1 MPDDSVLVVDDS
13 PTILKLVQLVLTKGG
28 YRVTTASS
36 GEAGLV
42 LAHEDPP
49 ALILLDYL
57 MPDMNG
63 DDVCRAMSADT
74 LLCNTPVIVMSARD
88 DHVGEHF
95 ARMPN
100 VVDHITKPFS
110 PDALLAVIGHVL
122 ERHAPASAEATVPPP
137 EADDLYDD
145 TDNEEVME
153 IEVEFRGQ
161 AHASGQGL
169 GQGNAGQKLSPPG
182 LGLHAF
188 PRDDS
193 ALDSGATTEPALS
206 GDLGLI
212 SIADVLTLLQ
222 DQAQTGTLTLAQAEA
237 RIDLFLRNG
246 RIDLASARG
255 VPEEFLLGRFLVESR
270 QLTPGT
276 LAAMIDERRAAP
288 SPPGLLG
295 AQVVARG
302 LVTADG
308 LRQAI
313 SLQTAALVYEGLR
326 WGAGRFRFRVA
337 AELPPVARDAALAL
351 PVDALIME
359 GLRRVDEWGLIE
371 REIGDFDMV
380 FVRNEE
386 KLGSFGRGKLLR
398 DEVAVLEFV
407 NGKNSV
413 KDIIVLSKMGS
424 FDVTK
429 MLYRLLRNKL
439 IRRRVR
445 PVAV

>member
-28 YRVTTASS
+28 YRVATASS

-42 LAHEDPP
+42 QAHEHPP
-49 ALILLDYL
+49 TLILLDYL

-63 DDVCRAMSADT
+63 DDVCRVMSADT
-74 LLCNTPVIVMSARD
+74 LLCNVPVVVMSARED
-88 DHVGEHF
+88 EVGERF
-95 ARMPN
+95 ARIPN

-110 PDALLAVIGHVL
+110 PDALLAVIGHITLKQHERDEEDAVL
-122 ERHAPASAEATVPPP
+122 LSLHDLPAGEPAE
-137 EADDLYDD
+137 E
-145 TDNEEVME
+145 
-153 IEVEFRGQ
+153 
-161 AHASGQGL
+161 SGI
-169 GQGNAGQKLSPPG
+169 
-182 LGLHAF
+182 
-188 PRDDS
+188 
-193 ALDSGATTEPALS
+193 TTEPALS
-206 GDLGLI
+206 GDLAII

-237 RIDLFLRNG
+237 RLDVFLRAG
-246 RIDLASARG
+246 HIDFASARG
-255 VPEEFLLGRFLVESR
+255 VPEEFLLGRFLVEAGQVSR
-270 QLTPGT
+270 GALS
-276 LAAMIDERRAAP
+276 AVIDERKAT
-288 SPPGLLG
+288 PPPLGLLG
-295 AQVVARG
+295 ADLVTRG
-302 LVTADG
+302 LCTPAG
-308 LRQAI
+308 LHKAM

-337 AELPPVARDAALAL
+337 QELPPVAREAALGLA
-351 PVDALIME
+351 VDALIME
-359 GLRRVDEWGLIE
+359 GLRRVDEWRLIE
-371 REIGDFDMV
+371 REIGDFAMV
-380 FVRNEE
+380 FVRNED
-386 KLGSFGRGKLLR
+386 KLNGFGRGKLLR

>member
-28 YRVTTASS
+28 YRVATASS

-42 LAHEDPP
+42 QAHEQPP
-49 ALILLDYL
+49 TLILLDYL

-74 LLCNTPVIVMSARD
+74 LLCNVPVVVMSARED
-88 DHVGEHF
+88 EVGERF

-110 PDALLAVIGHVL
+110 PDALLAVIGHTVL
-122 ERHAPASAEATVPPP
+122 KQRAR
-137 EADDLYDD
+137 
-145 TDNEEVME
+145 NEEV
-153 IEVEFRGQ
+153 
-161 AHASGQGL
+161 AAAAL
-169 GQGNAGQKLSPPG
+169 T
-182 LGLHAF
+182 LHAL
-188 PRDDS
+188 PEGET
-193 ALDSGATTEPALS
+193 AEDSGATTEPALS
-206 GDLGLI
+206 GDLAVI

-237 RIDLFLRNG
+237 RVDVFLRSG
-246 RIDLASARG
+246 RIEFASARA
-255 VPEEFLLGRFLVESR
+255 VPEEFLLGRFLVEAGQLSR
-270 QLTPGT
+270 GT
-276 LAAMIDERRAAP
+276 LSAIIDERKATSGPLA
-288 SPPGLLG
+288 LLG
-295 AQVVARG
+295 ADLVARG
-302 LVTADG
+302 LCTPAG
-308 LRQAI
+308 LRTAMG
-313 SLQTAALVYEGLR
+313 LQTAALVYEGLR
-326 WGAGRFRFRVA
+326 WGAGRFRFRA
-337 AELPPVARDAALAL
+337 AGELPLLAQEAALGLA
-351 PVDALIME
+351 VDALIME
-359 GLRRVDEWGLIE
+359 GLRRVDEWRLIE
-371 REIGDFDMV
+371 REIGDFEMV

-386 KLGSFGRGKLLR
+386 KLSSFGRGKLLR

>member
-28 YRVTTASS
+28 YRVATASS

-42 LAHEDPP
+42 LAHEQPP
-49 ALILLDYL
+49 SLILLDYL

-74 LLCNTPVIVMSARD
+74 VLCNLPVVVMSARED
-88 DHVGEHF
+88 QVGEHF

-100 VVDHITKPFS
+100 VVDHISKPFS
-110 PDALLAVIGHVL
+110 PDALLAVIAHTL
-122 ERHAPASAEATVPPP
+122 DRHRSREEP
-137 EADDLYDD
+137 EFDD
-145 TDNEEVME
+145 TDQEGERAE
-153 IEVEFRGQ
+153 RPDGERL
-161 AHASGQGL
+161 A
-169 GQGNAGQKLSPPG
+169 PG
-182 LGLHAF
+182 LGLHQL
-188 PRDDS
+188 PRDES
-193 ALDSGATTEPALS
+193 AQESGATVEPALS

-212 SIADVLTLLQ
+212 SIADILTLLQ
-222 DQAQTGTLTLAQAEA
+222 DQAQTGTLTLVQAES
-237 RIDLFLRNG
+237 RLDVFMRSG
-246 RIDLASARG
+246 RIDFASARG
-255 VPEEFLLGRFLVESR
+255 VPEEFLLGRFLVESS
-270 QLTPGT
+270 QLTAGA
-276 LAAMIDERRAAP
+276 LSAIIDERRAAT
-288 SPPGLLG
+288 PPVPLLG
-295 AQVVARG
+295 ADLVARG
-302 LVTADG
+302 LVSPAG
-308 LRQAI
+308 LHQAMA
-313 SLQTAALVYEGLR
+313 LQTAALVYEGLR

-337 AELPPVARDAALAL
+337 TELPEVARQASLTM

-371 REIGDFDMV
+371 REIGDFEMV

-386 KLGSFGRGKLLR
+386 KLSAFGRGKLLR
-398 DEVAVLEFV
+398 EEVAVLELV

>member
-1 MPDDSVLVVDDS
+1 MPGESVLVVDDS
-13 PTILKLVQLVLTKGG
+13 PTILKLVQLVLTKAG
-28 YRVTTASS
+28 YQVTTASD

-42 LAHEDPP
+42 AAHEERPS
-49 ALILLDYL
+49 LILLDYQ
-57 MPDMNG
+57 MPEMNG
-63 DDVCRAMSADT
+63 DDVCRAMSGDT
-74 LLCNTPVIVMSARD
+74 VLCNVPVVVMSARED
-88 DHVGEHF
+88 QVGEHF

-100 VVDHITKPFS
+100 VVDHISKPFS
-110 PDALLAVIGHVL
+110 PDALLAVIAHTL
-122 ERHAPASAEATVPPP
+122 ERHGGKRGQP
-137 EADDLYDD
+137 EDDDDHDDDFDD
-145 TDNEEVME
+145 TDNDPD
-153 IEVEFRGQ
+153 GAGAQAQAQ
-161 AHASGQGL
+161 AHPDSGADDDRL
-169 GQGNAGQKLSPPG
+169 VAPG
-182 LGLHAF
+182 LGFHAL
-188 PRDDS
+188 PRDEG
-193 ALDSGATTEPALS
+193 AQDSGATVEPALA

-222 DQAQTGTLTLAQAEA
+222 DQAQTGTLTLVQAES
-237 RIDLFLRNG
+237 RLDVFMRGG

-255 VPEEFLLGRFLVESR
+255 VPDEFLLGRFLVESG
-270 QLTPGT
+270 QLSAGT
-276 LAAMIDERRAAP
+276 LSAIIDERRAV
-288 SPPGLLG
+288 PPPLPLLG
-295 AQVVARG
+295 ADLVARG
-302 LVTADG
+302 LVTPAG
-308 LRQAI
+308 LHQAMA
-313 SLQTAALVYEGLR
+313 LQTAALVYEGLR

-337 AELPPVARDAALAL
+337 AELPALARQAALAM

-371 REIGDFDMV
+371 REIGDFEMV

-386 KLGSFGRGKLLR
+386 KLGAFGRGKLLR

-413 KDIIVLSKMGS
+413 KDIIVLAKMGS